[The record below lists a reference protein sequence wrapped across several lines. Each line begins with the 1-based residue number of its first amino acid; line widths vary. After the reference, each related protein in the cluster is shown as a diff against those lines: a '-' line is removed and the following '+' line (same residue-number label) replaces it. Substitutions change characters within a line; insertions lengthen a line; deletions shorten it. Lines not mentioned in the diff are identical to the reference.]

1 MTTQSIQL
9 ASVRLITNDLAGVVH
24 FYEVLTGV
32 AARYITDDFAEVIT
46 QSATLGISAASRVA
60 FIVDNTPQGGAN
72 NSAFVEFLVED
83 VDAVYQQLVS
93 EYGDTLNVL
102 QEPATMPWGN
112 RSLLLRD
119 PEGTPVNIYAPV
131 TAAGIALQQSRTP
144 AMVQPRA

>member
-1 MTTQSIQL
+1 MTAQSIQL
-9 ASVRLITNDLAGVVH
+9 ASVRLITDDLAGVVH

-32 AARYITDDFAEVIT
+32 TARYITDDFAEVVT
-46 QSATLGISAASRVA
+46 PSATLGISAAARVA

-83 VDAVYQQLVS
+83 VDAVYRQLVD
-93 EYGDTLNVL
+93 EYGDTLTVL

-131 TAAGIALQQSRTP
+131 SAAGIALQQSRTP
-144 AMVQPRA
+144 AMVQSRA